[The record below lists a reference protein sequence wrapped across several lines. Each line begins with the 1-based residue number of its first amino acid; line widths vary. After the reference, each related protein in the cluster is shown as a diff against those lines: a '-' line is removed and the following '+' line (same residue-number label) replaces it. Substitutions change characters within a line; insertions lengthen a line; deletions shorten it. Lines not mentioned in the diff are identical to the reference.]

1 MPELDAMQ
9 PDNTSC
15 DCYLPP
21 KFRMYCGEGMKNNSE
36 GNKGKADR
44 GNATPLK

>member
-9 PDNTSC
+9 PDNPSC

-36 GNKGKADR
+36 GNKGKGDT
-44 GNATPLK
+44 GDATPPK